1 MAPTTC
7 LSLMLII
14 SLFTISHAISPTISP
29 TSNSNFYKIICKE
42 PLDFKDFEQRCLK
55 LLEAYPQITLAED
68 YLTFT
73 KLFLK
78 KLAIGKAIKAKQQM
92 KEIMNKYPSS
102 QVIKECFFDH
112 SKVLSYLQIA
122 YDEDPGGT
130 LDLDVIYALDAL
142 DACEHSLSNEKFV
155 DISSISILNDAM
167 HLVVAIAAASS
178 SHIN

>member
-1 MAPTTC
+1 
-7 LSLMLII
+7 MLII
-14 SLFTISHAISPTISP
+14 SLLFTISQAISPTISP

-112 SKVLSYLQIA
+112 SKVLEELQIA
-122 YDEDPGGT
+122 YYEEPGT
-130 LDLDVIYALDAL
+130 ISLDVAYASDAL

-167 HLVVAIAAASS
+167 LLVVQIAYASS
-178 SHIN
+178 IHINI